1 MAERE
6 YCCVDRGRSHVARL
20 WYARQSDPV
29 VGYLLKTDYLGGDAY
44 SHLGRALGAME
55 APHIGAPGRRQD

>member
-6 YCCVDRGRSHVARL
+6 YCCVDCGRSHVARL

-44 SHLGRALGAME
+44 SHLGRALQAQWRLL
-55 APHIGAPGRRQD
+55 I